1 MAPVS
6 QFSPHNSDLSFS
18 EQVWKFY
25 HLRGILMWF
34 ISFFPMNNCKFRIFV
49 LLLYIFNVCFSN
61 KSYYKVLGVSK
72 TATEDDIK
80 KAYRKLAMT
89 HHPDKNPNN
98 KAESEK
104 KFKEI
109 NEAYSTLSDPT
120 KRKTYDISGEN
131 PMNGF
136 SQYTSNN
143 QNPFQ
148 GASSGNFN
156 TNMPGFRFSTSS
168 GGTVPPEMSDMFED
182 LLGGFFGGGG
192 GGTRNRAG
200 SRTPRGPS
208 YTYGTSPF
216 GSYTNTPPRGSFP
229 HNYDHDDA
237 QSNTSETNIECT
249 LEELYNGRIKKLKI
263 KDEVIDRYTGSVQ
276 KISRI
281 VDLEIKPGNICAVY
295 YIKYSVKLR
304 SIF

>member
-1 MAPVS
+1 MS
-6 QFSPHNSDLSFS
+6 
-18 EQVWKFY
+18 
-25 HLRGILMWF
+25 
-34 ISFFPMNNCKFRIFV
+34 
-49 LLLYIFNVCFSN
+49 
-61 KSYYKVLGVSK
+61 KS
-72 TATEDDIK
+72 ATEDDIK

-148 GASSGNFN
+148 GASGSFN
-156 TNMPGFRFSTSS
+156 TNMPSFRFSTSS

-192 GGTRNRAG
+192 GTRNRAG
-200 SRTPRGPS
+200 TRMPRGSS
-208 YTYGTSPF
+208 YPYGSSPF
-216 GSYTNTPPRGSFP
+216 GSSYTNTPPRGSFP
-229 HNYDHDDA
+229 HNYDRDDT
-237 QSNTSETNIECT
+237 QSNVSETTIECT

-263 KDEVIDRYTGSVQ
+263 KDEILNRGFSGSAPSIQ

-281 VDLEIKPGNICAVY
+281 IDLEIKPGNAQYSTYRLRQRYLRHVRLCTLLSYSFI
-295 YIKYSVKLR
+295 YIL
-304 SIF
+304 IHT